1 MLLGVL
7 LKRTFCFRSFRKR
20 PFAITFSL
28 DSKVLVAD
36 KSGLVHMIS
45 LSKDCQSAEEETE
58 DSDEDDSCL
67 GHYSTIIAMT
77 MSVDGQYVITGD
89 RDNKIRVS
97 RYPNVWEIQ
106 SFCLSDPHFF
116 VTRIWTLELEREW
129 LFSVHHNGEL
139 KVWDGNSGIVKLR
152 LSHSSVDCFLVDASA
167 YVYDKHTVLVASI
180 SYSSNHCWIC
190 ILKYDSLRD
199 EFHCHKEFKLEL
211 VDIPCCVEFDKLG
224 TLWFS
229 FWKQHIDKVAIHHDK
244 QLLWESNNNN
254 YNNTS
259 SNNHKMTWNTFR
271 LDTNSTMAK
280 HLLWNRPSMLHE
292 LRKKEYVAD
301 WKGKKKPRTDNFK
314 YPQ

>member
-1 MLLGVL
+1 
-7 LKRTFCFRSFRKR
+7 
-20 PFAITFSL
+20 
-28 DSKVLVAD
+28 
-36 KSGLVHMIS
+36 
-45 LSKDCQSAEEETE
+45 
-58 DSDEDDSCL
+58 
-67 GHYSTIIAMT
+67 
-77 MSVDGQYVITGD
+77 
-89 RDNKIRVS
+89 
-97 RYPNVWEIQ
+97 
-106 SFCLSDPHFF
+106 
-116 VTRIWTLELEREW
+116 
-129 LFSVHHNGEL
+129 
-139 KVWDGNSGIVKLR
+139 
-152 LSHSSVDCFLVDASA
+152 
-167 YVYDKHTVLVASI
+167 
-180 SYSSNHCWIC
+180 
-190 ILKYDSLRD
+190 
-199 EFHCHKEFKLEL
+199 L

-244 QLLWESNNNN
+244 QLLWESNN